1 MILTPPPFN
10 KYKKRGE
17 LPGGGKGRGA
27 KACKGAHA
35 KRASKK
41 IQQPLRGMEPVM
53 RGSGPFRILRDW
65 QYGWAYRL

>member
-41 IQQPLRGMEPVM
+41 NTTAVAGD
-53 RGSGPFRILRDW
+53 GTGDAGFR
-65 QYGWAYRL
+65 AF